1 MAGRAGADRVVGA
14 RDGAERVA
22 GREGADRVVGA
33 RDGAERV
40 AGREGA
46 DRVVGARDGAE
57 RVAGREGADR
67 VVGAR
72 DGAERVAGREGADRV
87 VVLRAGADRV
97 DVPRLGTACRVG
109 FCPDVPDGL
118 ARVTGTLVGATLVP
132 GVRLEVGRVAGVRF
146 VAPAGARVRGGVPS
160 TPEGRGRGVPLA
172 LVFPDGWLAP
182 VEGRAPEFGARTV
195 PGRTRA
201 LPEACPPV
209 LTRSAGRALA
219 PARVRG
225 GVTAGPFRLVPGR
238 SDGVAVLPVVGR
250 AEGGVPRPVEGRGP
264 TRGVTEDLPVVGRAL
279 PFPARVSVPEGRAVR
294 RPSEPARAGAF
305 DAPVAFPACGRR
317 TAVRVVPVLGLSL

>member
-1 MAGRAGADRVVGA
+1 MPPRRLGGALRAGLDEPELLV
-14 RDGAERVA
+14 
-22 GREGADRVVGA
+22 
-33 RDGAERV
+33 GAERV

-97 DVPRLGTACRVG
+97 DVPRLGTACRFGVR
-109 FCPDVPDGL
+109 PDVPDGL

-160 TPEGRGRGVPLA
+160 TLEGRGRVLPLV

-182 VEGRAPEFGARTV
+182 VEGRAPEVGARTV
-195 PGRTRA
+195 PERPRAPRA
-201 LPEACPPV
+201 LPEAFPPV
-209 LTRSAGRALA
+209 LTRSEGRALA

-225 GVTAGPFRLVPGR
+225 GVTAGPFRFVPGR
-238 SDGVAVLPVVGR
+238 ADGVAVLPVVGR

-264 TRGVTEDLPVVGRAL
+264 TRGVSEGLPVVGRAL
-279 PFPARVSVPEGRAVR
+279 PLPARVSVPEGRAVR
-294 RPSEPARAGAF
+294 RSSEPARAGAF